1 MLGRGEG
8 SSWIRGR
15 GERESLKACERI
27 FWSVRRENVVSR
39 RRVRIWE
46 KGGESMRSDVS
57 SRSRRSGG
65 EVDVRGGYGEAGGE
79 GMNVGFEAVEWGG
92 GVDMPDSR
100 RIESSWSGWGS
111 R

>member
-8 SSWIRGR
+8 ISWIRGR
-15 GERESLKACERI
+15 GERESLKACERT

-57 SRSRRSGG
+57 SRSRRRGG
-65 EVDVRGGYGEAGGE
+65 EVDIRGGEWEAGGE
-79 GMNVGFEAVEWGG
+79 GMNVGFEAVVGG
-92 GVDMPDSR
+92 GVVEIPDSR
-100 RIESSWSGWGS
+100 RTESSWSGWGS